1 MRKNILSFISAAV
14 VVATAIHLTSCSS
27 TPRMVVDVVEHLP
40 SLSPDS
46 VRIYDTDQHMPQG
59 ARPIGKVDV
68 MGGDMTP
75 ADKCRYINM
84 LSLAVR
90 KTADCGANALH
101 VDGDRKFG
109 LTSNCHRVWG
119 TMYVLPDGVLTG
131 DTPFTL
137 AQMEERKDQKLLE
150 QVALKQAV
158 SQDAQNPDS
167 KRKVVY
173 GGPLNILKVNAGPS
187 WMVSELALSSSQ
199 SFKNESGFG
208 LDVDFQHLWQS
219 GLGFGIN
226 YLYHYVS
233 LASSS
238 YNYKLHYIGPSIV
251 ASYMLGSR
259 VRTDAAVG
267 LGYSVFSEV
276 MARNGSRQESGL
288 GILTQLGIEV
298 MVVKNVGVGFQL
310 NTYTMKLKRPENIN
324 TDRFSFYGIRHID
337 ALLGLRFYL

>member
-1 MRKNILSFISAAV
+1 
-14 VVATAIHLTSCSS
+14 
-27 TPRMVVDVVEHLP
+27 
-40 SLSPDS
+40 
-46 VRIYDTDQHMPQG
+46 
-59 ARPIGKVDV
+59 
-68 MGGDMTP
+68 
-75 ADKCRYINM
+75 
-84 LSLAVR
+84 
-90 KTADCGANALH
+90 
-101 VDGDRKFG
+101 
-109 LTSNCHRVWG
+109 
-119 TMYVLPDGVLTG
+119 MYVLPDGVLTG

-150 QVALKQAV
+150 QATLKQAV

-173 GGPLNILKVNAGPS
+173 GGPLNILKVNVGPS

-288 GILTQLGIEV
+288 GILAQLGIEV

-337 ALLGLRFYL
+337 ALLGLRIYL